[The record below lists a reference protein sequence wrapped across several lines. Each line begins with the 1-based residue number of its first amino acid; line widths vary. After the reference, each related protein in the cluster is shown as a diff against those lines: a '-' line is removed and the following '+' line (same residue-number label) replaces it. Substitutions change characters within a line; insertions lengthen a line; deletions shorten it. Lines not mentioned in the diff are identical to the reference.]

1 MTVPDLK
8 VKKRELVKQLYGIV
22 WEFREIGTPLLEIL
36 DGVRKMWGKLDLMEY
51 EEKREN
57 GK

>member
-8 VKKRELVKQLYGIV
+8 LKKRELVKQLYVLV

-36 DGVRKMWGKLDLMEY
+36 DGIRKMWGKIDLMEY
-51 EEKREN
+51 EEKQ
-57 GK
+57 KDK